1 MLNSSRRLFLVAF
14 LPRVVILG
22 VTGGIGSGKSVRCS
36 HLLRLAQSRA
46 RQPIYSFTAHTISA
60 DKIGHDIYSP
70 GKPCYYDV
78 IDAFG
83 KGILQ
88 DTKSEE
94 MSGTSHSSYSEPF
107 IDRKKLGGHV
117 FSEPHSKELRKLDN
131 MCWPHI
137 HEAVEK
143 EIELV
148 SRDAISKNKS
158 VLLIIL
164 EAALLTESS
173 LLSLCDDVWIMT
185 CAKGVAVRRVMD
197 RNDLTEAQAEA
208 RVESQGS
215 VEKKLDFLKNIK
227 FKGDVLVFDTTNDSL
242 EEGLKRVTIAFDEYW
257 CRKLE
262 PLQKDPDEES
272 SPW

>member
-1 MLNSSRRLFLVAF
+1 
-14 LPRVVILG
+14 
-22 VTGGIGSGKSVRCS
+22 
-36 HLLRLAQSRA
+36 
-46 RQPIYSFTAHTISA
+46 
-60 DKIGHDIYSP
+60 
-70 GKPCYYDV
+70 
-78 IDAFG
+78 
-83 KGILQ
+83 
-88 DTKSEE
+88 
-94 MSGTSHSSYSEPF
+94 
-107 IDRKKLGGHV
+107 
-117 FSEPHSKELRKLDN
+117 

-143 EIELV
+143 EIELM
-148 SRDAISKNKS
+148 SSDAISKNKS

-173 LLSLCDDVWIMT
+173 LISLCDDVWVMT

-197 RNDLTEAQAEA
+197 RNEMTEAQAVA
-208 RVESQGS
+208 RVESQCS

-262 PLQKDPDEES
+262 PLQKEPDEES

>member
-1 MLNSSRRLFLVAF
+1 MRSRR
-14 LPRVVILG
+14 
-22 VTGGIGSGKSVRCS
+22 RCQAL
-36 HLLRLAQSRA
+36 HI
-46 RQPIYSFTAHTISA
+46 PPTA
-60 DKIGHDIYSP
+60 
-70 GKPCYYDV
+70 
-78 IDAFG
+78 
-83 KGILQ
+83 
-88 DTKSEE
+88 
-94 MSGTSHSSYSEPF
+94 SHSLTERNSAVACSQSHIQKNYGNST
-107 IDRKKLGGHV
+107 ICVGRTSMRQLK
-117 FSEPHSKELRKLDN
+117 RKLN
-131 MCWPHI
+131 LCRGMQFP
-137 HEAVEK
+137 
-143 EIELV
+143 
-148 SRDAISKNKS
+148 KNKS

-227 FKGDVLVFDTTNDSL
+227 FKGEVLVFDTTNDSL